1 MNRRIKKKKRIKL
14 NIKRIVL
21 FISICGCCLYFIA
34 KFRFHI
40 VTDDK
45 NIINSVFTPNS
56 SYEVIKQDE
65 NLSYAGVGQKK
76 VKNRDGYFTTFSTVN
91 NKVYKEYKQNGNS
104 SWKDKLYW
112 DNTMETDGCG
122 ITAISIILSGY
133 DKNYTPEDLRKKYYP
148 VLNSDR
154 ISGELKYTFGIENSD
169 FLYDSY
175 SLSDETIKKH
185 LEKGRPI
192 LICVWNK
199 PSSNRWT
206 TASHYMVLLASDGN
220 DMVYV
225 SNPNGLENSSKSSGW
240 YNISEVTPYIAKA
253 LFINRL

>member
-1 MNRRIKKKKRIKL
+1 MNKRMKKKKRIKL

-21 FISICGCCLYFIA
+21 FICICGCCLYFIVRC
-34 KFRFHI
+34 RFPI
-40 VTDDK
+40 ATDNG
-45 NIINSVFTPNS
+45 NILNNIFSSNL
-56 SYEVIKQDE
+56 SYEIIKQDE
-65 NLSYAGVGQKK
+65 NSNYSGVGQNK
-76 VKNRDGYFTTFSTVN
+76 VNDKDGYFTTFTTSN

-104 SWKDKLYW
+104 SWSNSKYW

-133 DKNYTPEDLRKKYYP
+133 GKNLTPEDFRKEYYP

-154 ISGELKYTFGIENSD
+154 IPSILSDTYGIDNSG
-169 FLYDSY
+169 FLYDSS
-175 SLSDETIKKH
+175 SLSNEAIQSH
-185 LEKGRPI
+185 LEKDKPI

-240 YNISEVTPYIAKA
+240 YDINEVTPYIAKV
-253 LFINRL
+253 LYIEE

>member
-1 MNRRIKKKKRIKL
+1 MNKRMKKKKRVKS

-21 FISICGCCLYFIA
+21 FIGICSCCLFFIV
-34 KFRFHI
+34 KSRFPI
-40 VTDDK
+40 VTDISNLIN
-45 NIINSVFTPNS
+45 NILNSNS

-65 NLSYAGVGQKK
+65 NSNYAGVGQEK
-76 VKNRDGYFTTFSTVN
+76 VHNKDGYFTTFSTAN

-104 SWKDKLYW
+104 SWKDKPYW

-133 DKNYTPEDLRKKYYP
+133 GKGYTPEDLRKKYYP
-148 VLNSDR
+148 VLNGDR
-154 ISGELKYTFGIENSD
+154 ISNELQYTFGIANSD
-169 FLYDSY
+169 FLYDSS
-175 SLSDETIKKH
+175 SLSNETIKNH
-185 LEKGRPI
+185 LEKGKPV

-225 SNPNGLENSSKSSGW
+225 SNPNGLENNSKSSGW
-240 YNISEVTPYIAKA
+240 YDISEISPYIAKV
-253 LFINRL
+253 LFIKE